1 MNIQSNITI
10 FTGDTQ
16 SRSQAERAG
25 ADRNT
30 QDSKGKSA
38 TFYAGPPVH
47 CHNGLR
53 LTLRNCKPL

>member
-30 QDSKGKSA
+30 QDSKGK
-38 TFYAGPPVH
+38 TFE
-47 CHNGLR
+47 
-53 LTLRNCKPL
+53 